1 MAFRVNQQLRDDIW
15 DYRYKSAAPAAAE
28 PEKIVSLPA
37 SAPKADGAKADGA
50 TALDLVHQAAEIFK
64 GMEDRTHEIEARA
77 RAVCDGLAEKLR
89 IAEKQRDAAEQARRE
104 VVNELNGKLQDV
116 SRALQQAQ
124 SRIVGAEER
133 TVAAEY
139 RAQATEV
146 KLYRANQELAA
157 VEEAIRKRLL

>member
-1 MAFRVNQQLRDDIW
+1 MAFRANQQLRDDIW
-15 DYRYKSAAPAAAE
+15 DYRFKASAPAAVE
-28 PEKIVSLPA
+28 PENIVSLAAPP
-37 SAPKADGAKADGA
+37 APKNDGA

-77 RAVCDGLAEKLR
+77 RAVCDDLAEKLR
-89 IAEKQRDAAEQARRE
+89 IAEKQRDAAEHARRE

-139 RAQATEV
+139 RAQAAEA

>member
-1 MAFRVNQQLRDDIW
+1 MAFRANQQLRDDIW
-15 DYRYKSAAPAAAE
+15 DYRYKAAASAAGE
-28 PEKIVSLPA
+28 PENIVSLAPPA
-37 SAPKADGAKADGA
+37 TRDDGA

-64 GMEDRTHEIEARA
+64 GMENHARETKARA
-77 RAVCDGLAEKLR
+77 QSVCESLAEKLR
-89 IAEKQRDAAEQARRE
+89 LAEKQRDAAERARRE
-104 VVNELNGKLQDV
+104 VVNEFNGKLQDV

-139 RAQATEV
+139 RAQAAEAR
-146 KLYRANQELAA
+146 LYKANQELAA

>member
-1 MAFRVNQQLRDDIW
+1 MAFRANQQLRDDIW
-15 DYRYKSAAPAAAE
+15 DYRYKAAAPAAAE
-28 PEKIVSLPA
+28 PENIVSLATPP
-37 SAPKADGAKADGA
+37 APKNDGA

-77 RAVCDGLAEKLR
+77 RAVCDDLAEKLR
-89 IAEKQRDAAEQARRE
+89 IAEKQRDAAERARRE

-133 TVAAEY
+133 TVAAEF
-139 RAQATEV
+139 RAQAAEA

>member
-1 MAFRVNQQLRDDIW
+1 MTAPPRSTSCIR
-15 DYRYKSAAPAAAE
+15 RPKSSRAW
-28 PEKIVSLPA
+28 KIKRA
-37 SAPKADGAKADGA
+37 KPKRGRSRCAKASLKNCGLPKSKRD
-50 TALDLVHQAAEIFK
+50 TAE
-64 GMEDRTHEIEARA
+64 R
-77 RAVCDGLAEKLR
+77 
-89 IAEKQRDAAEQARRE
+89 ARRE

-133 TVAAEY
+133 TVAAEF
-139 RAQATEV
+139 RAQAAEA

>member
-1 MAFRVNQQLRDDIW
+1 MAFRANQQLRDDIW
-15 DYRYKSAAPAAAE
+15 DYRFKSAAPAVAE
-28 PEKIVSLPA
+28 PENIVSLDPPA
-37 SAPKADGAKADGA
+37 PRLATNDGA

-64 GMEDRTHEIEARA
+64 GMENHARETEARA
-77 RAVCDGLAEKLR
+77 QAVCEDLAEKLR
-89 IAEKQRDAAEQARRE
+89 LAETQRDAAERARRD
-104 VVNELNGKLQDV
+104 VVNELNGKLQEV

-139 RAQATEV
+139 RAQAAEA

>member
-1 MAFRVNQQLRDDIW
+1 MAFRANQQLRDDIW
-15 DYRYKSAAPAAAE
+15 DYRYKSAAPAAE
-28 PEKIVSLPA
+28 PENIVSLAPA
-37 SAPKADGAKADGA
+37 APPAAAKSDGA

-77 RAVCDGLAEKLR
+77 RAVCDDLAEKLR
-89 IAEKQRDAAEQARRE
+89 IAEKQRDAAERARRE

-116 SRALQQAQ
+116 SKALQQAQ

-139 RAQATEV
+139 RAQAAEAQ
-146 KLYRANQELAA
+146 LYRANQELAA

>member
-1 MAFRVNQQLRDDIW
+1 MAFRANQQLRDDIW
-15 DYRYKSAAPAAAE
+15 DYRYKSSAPAAAE
-28 PEKIVSLPA
+28 PETIVSLPA
-37 SAPKADGAKADGA
+37 SAPKANGV

-64 GMEDRTHEIEARA
+64 GMENHARETEARA
-77 RAVCDGLAEKLR
+77 QAVCEDLAGKLR
-89 IAEKQRDAAEQARRE
+89 HAEAQRDAAERARRD

-139 RAQATEV
+139 RAQAAEA

>member
-1 MAFRVNQQLRDDIW
+1 MAFRANQQLRDDIW
-15 DYRYKSAAPAAAE
+15 DYRYKSSAPAAAE
-28 PEKIVSLPA
+28 PENIVSLAAHPA
-37 SAPKADGAKADGA
+37 PRNDGA

-64 GMEDRTHEIEARA
+64 GMENHARETEARA
-77 RAVCDGLAEKLR
+77 KSVCEDLADKLRLAEKQ
-89 IAEKQRDAAEQARRE
+89 KDAAERARRE

-124 SRIVGAEER
+124 SRIMGAEER
-133 TVAAEY
+133 TVAAEF
-139 RAQATEV
+139 RAQAAEA

>member
-1 MAFRVNQQLRDDIW
+1 MVFRANQQLRDDIW
-15 DYRYKSAAPAAAE
+15 DYRYKSAAPPAAE
-28 PEKIVSLPA
+28 PENIVSLPA
-37 SAPKADGAKADGA
+37 AAPKADGA

-64 GMEDRTHEIEARA
+64 GMENHTREIEARA
-77 RAVCDGLAEKLR
+77 QAVCDDLVEKLR
-89 IAEKQRDAAEQARRE
+89 VAEKQRDVAERGRRE

-139 RAQATEV
+139 RAQAAEA

>member
-1 MAFRVNQQLRDDIW
+1 MAFRANQQLRDDIW
-15 DYRYKSAAPAAAE
+15 DYRFKSAAPTAAE
-28 PEKIVSLPA
+28 PENIVSLEPP
-37 SAPKADGAKADGA
+37 APKNDGA

-64 GMEDRTHEIEARA
+64 GMENHARETEARA
-77 RAVCDGLAEKLR
+77 QAVCESLAEKLR
-89 IAEKQRDAAEQARRE
+89 LAENQRDAAERGRRE

-139 RAQATEV
+139 HAQAAEA

>member
-1 MAFRVNQQLRDDIW
+1 MAFRAHQQLRDDIW
-15 DYRYKSAAPAAAE
+15 DYRYKASARAAAE
-28 PEKIVSLPA
+28 PENIVSLAP
-37 SAPKADGAKADGA
+37 SATRNAGA
-50 TALDLVHQAAEIFK
+50 TALDLVNQAAEIFK
-64 GMEDRTHEIEARA
+64 GMEDHAREIEARA
-77 RAVCDGLAEKLR
+77 QSACEDLAERLR
-89 IAEKQRDAAEQARRE
+89 LAEKQRDAAERARRE

-133 TVAAEY
+133 SVAAEY
-139 RAQATEV
+139 RAQAAEA